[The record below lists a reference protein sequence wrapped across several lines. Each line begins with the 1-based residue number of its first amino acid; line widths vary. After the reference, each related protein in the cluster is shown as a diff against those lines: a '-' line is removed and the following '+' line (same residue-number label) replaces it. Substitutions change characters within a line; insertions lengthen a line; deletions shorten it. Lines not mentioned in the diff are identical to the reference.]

1 MCLFIAFINSAYV
14 NFYWVL
20 SSPPDWLAF
29 PAEEAAHVALQTVRE
44 YFEQSAYAQQQVCF
58 TLTLTCHSPLSSL
71 KCKLVL
77 SWFARVSL
85 WSGVHSARG
94 GFSFHY
100 LTGEAGDLLHLYVR
114 RVQLQLVWVID
125 AHLLSDTCA
134 ARCSRAYSRLTSW
147 AAAAT
152 KGPDCRVRRSRC
164 TGAIAGCRWLA
175 QRTNRIISGVPST
188 SKLDTS
194 ARLHTCWSPSTC
206 SVTSAAPSASASHI
220 TTLSSY
226 HHHQSRAHPPIS
238 TPDCK
243 RVHSLIHFIS
253 LRVGFSWVHRI
264 RYITVFMYC
273 ISKLE
278 FTRRLLICNIKHTG
292 E

>member
-125 AHLLSDTCA
+125 AHLLSDTWA
-134 ARCSRAYSRLTSW
+134 ARCSRASKATPD
-147 AAAAT
+147 AAAAAN
-152 KGPDCRVRRSRC
+152 GLHCRISHSRC
-164 TGAIAGCRWLA
+164 TGAIADYHRLA
-175 QRTNRIISGVPST
+175 KWTNRIISGWSECIDVPT
-188 SKLDTS
+188 YVPVRDWTP
-194 ARLHTCWSPSTC
+194 AGHHRL
-206 SVTSAAPSASASHI
+206 VR
-220 TTLSSY
+220 LSQPRPQLQPVY
-226 HHHQSRAHPPIS
+226 
-238 TPDCK
+238 D
-243 RVHSLIHFIS
+243 SL
-253 LRVGFSWVHRI
+253 LV
-264 RYITVFMYC
+264 
-273 ISKLE
+273 
-278 FTRRLLICNIKHTG
+278 
-292 E
+292 